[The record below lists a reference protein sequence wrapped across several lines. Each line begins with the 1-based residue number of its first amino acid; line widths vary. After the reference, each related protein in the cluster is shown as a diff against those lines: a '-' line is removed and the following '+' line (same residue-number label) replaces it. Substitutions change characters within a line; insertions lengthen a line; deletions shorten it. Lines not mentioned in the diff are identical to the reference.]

1 MPIISFNISDN
12 LKKFLKKM
20 VSRDEYKNNSLVIRD
35 ALIRLMAA
43 KDGPRSE
50 IDAEDLAEIAAQLP
64 KVTASITI
72 TYERNNPK
80 FERKI
85 NRIELDYH
93 PVIVHKTTQIYR
105 DTKTVTYLIENIM
118 ETVQSMITDLNSLE
132 ELRSFRYYIHETKTE

>member
-50 IDAEDLAEIAAQLP
+50 IDAEDLAEIAAQSP

-72 TYERNNPK
+72 TYEQNNPK

-93 PVIVHKTTQIYR
+93 PVIVHKTTP
-105 DTKTVTYLIENIM
+105 
-118 ETVQSMITDLNSLE
+118 DLS
-132 ELRSFRYYIHETKTE
+132 